1 MKVKE
6 VDKKL
11 ISHYALHDEFG
22 NNPVRETQLAI
33 MGDLPEFPTPIGIF
47 RDDKKDVYDDLFH
60 RQIASSIKKNGKG
73 NLEDLLHSGDTW
85 IVK

>member
-33 MGDLPEFPTPIGIF
+33 MGDLPE
-47 RDDKKDVYDDLFH
+47 Y
-60 RQIASSIKKNGKG
+60 
-73 NLEDLLHSGDTW
+73 
-85 IVK
+85 